1 VRTDVLIVG
10 AGPAGLV
17 LAAVL
22 ADHGVPFR
30 ILDRKAGPVDE
41 SRAAIVHVRT
51 LELLDRLGLAQRA
64 VASGVRTTRVEVWE
78 RGRRLGAVPLDGAA
92 DVTPFPYAL
101 ALEQDRT
108 ERLLVEHL
116 ATAGARV
123 EWNTE
128 MRSLSAGP
136 EGVTAMVR
144 AAGDSDERVTA
155 RWVVGADGARS
166 AVRHAIGVGFTGD
179 TYDLT
184 GLLADVRMSVPEGRL
199 TAGALRLNLT
209 RGGFVGTLRLG
220 NGRYRLFGAVPASMT
235 VADRGSEVS
244 HEAYATVPLDDIQR
258 WFDEYFVVDATLE
271 SADWTALF
279 RIHSRVA
286 ERFRVGDVFLVGDA
300 AHIHSPAGGQGMNL
314 AIGDAF
320 NLGWK
325 LALVARGQA
334 RAGLLDSYETE
345 RRPVALAVLRGTDR
359 GFALEVAANPVLVWL
374 RSHVAGRLIGPLT
387 RLPAARHAI
396 FRLFSQTWI
405 TYGDSPAV
413 SSTFRARGGPR
424 AGDRAPYGR
433 FDSTGDGLYDVIG
446 GTRHHLLVFPGPLGE
461 TGPELDALRRLL
473 DAYAFEVTVRVVPAG
488 ERDLHARY
496 GVRGPR
502 LFLIRP
508 DGHIGYIGS
517 PAQMARLAAYL
528 DRWYGR
534 P

>member
-1 VRTDVLIVG
+1 VHSDVLIVG

-30 ILDRKAGPVDE
+30 IMDRKAGPVDE

-51 LELLDRLGLAQRA
+51 LELLDRLGLADRA
-64 VASGVRTTRVEVWE
+64 VAAGVRTTRVEVWE
-78 RGRRLGAVPLDGAA
+78 RGRRLGTVPLDGRA

-108 ERLLVEHL
+108 ERLLVQRLSE
-116 ATAGARV
+116 AGARV
-123 EWNTE
+123 EWDTE
-128 MRSLSAGP
+128 VVSVAAGP
-136 EGVTAMVR
+136 DGVTAVAR
-144 AAGDSDERVTA
+144 AADGSPERVTA

-166 AVRHAIGVGFTGD
+166 AVRHALGIGFSGD

-184 GLLADVRMSVPEGRL
+184 GLLADVRMTVPDGQL
-199 TAGALRLNLT
+199 TPGALRLNLT
-209 RGGFVGTLRLG
+209 RGGFVGSLRLG
-220 NGRYRLFGAVPASMT
+220 NGRYRLFGAVPPSLT
-235 VADRGSEVS
+235 VADHGTDVS
-244 HEAYATVPLDDIQR
+244 HDAYATVPLADIQR
-258 WFDEYFVVDATLE
+258 WFDEYFVVDATLS

-286 ERFRVGDVFLVGDA
+286 ERFRAGDVFLVGDA

-325 LALVARGQA
+325 LALVARGHA
-334 RAGLLDSYETE
+334 HAELLDSYETE
-345 RRPVALAVLRGTDR
+345 RRPVALTVLRGTDR

-387 RLPAARHAI
+387 RLPAARDAI

-405 TYGDSPAV
+405 SYADSPAV
-413 SSTFRARGGPR
+413 SSAFRARGGPR

-433 FDSTGDGLYDVIG
+433 FDATGNGLYDVIG

-461 TGPELDALRRLL
+461 TGPERDGLRRLL
-473 DAYAFEVTVRVVPAG
+473 DAYAVEVTVHVVPPG

-496 GVRGPR
+496 GVRGAR

-508 DGHIGYIGS
+508 DGHIAYIGS
-517 PAQMARLAAYL
+517 PAQLSRLAAYL
-528 DRWYGR
+528 DRWYPR
-534 P
+534 H